1 MATIP
6 TTPKELIAALQSEGE
21 IDNARWEQFDALYR
35 PVIRLFLEQ
44 KFGALVSIDAEDITQ
59 DVMVKLIDVF
69 KKGLYAER
77 RGRFRRYLAA
87 MVNNCAVNTLRRRQ
101 PDRWQSLET
110 IDLESLD
117 DPSLGHAYD
126 QLERQ
131 WHEALYQRM
140 TQLYFTHFAHDP
152 TDRAVWD
159 AYRHGESSTE
169 TAHRLGKTAEAVR
182 QQRKR
187 ILATLQSLA
196 KE

>member
-1 MATIP
+1 MSNVP
-6 TTPKELIAALQSEGE
+6 TTPKELIATLQSAGE
-21 IDNARWEQFDALYR
+21 IDNASWEQFDALYR

-44 KFGALVSIDAEDITQ
+44 KFGTLVTADAEDITQ

-69 KKGLYAER
+69 KKGLYAETK
-77 RGRFRRYLAA
+77 GRFRRYLAA
-87 MVNNCAVNTLRRRQ
+87 MVNNCAINALRRRQ
-101 PDRWQSLET
+101 PERWQSLET
-110 IDLESLD
+110 IDLETLD
-117 DPSLGHAYD
+117 APSSNHAYD

-131 WHEALYQRM
+131 WREALYQRM

-169 TAHRLGKTAEAVR
+169 TAHRLGKSAEAIR

-187 ILATLQSLA
+187 IMTTIQSLTQ
-196 KE
+196 E

>member
-1 MATIP
+1 MSNFP
-6 TTPKELIAALQSEGE
+6 TTPKELIDALQSADE
-21 IDNARWEQFDALYR
+21 IDNARWEQFDELYR

-44 KFGALVSIDAEDITQ
+44 KFGSLVAADAEDLAQ
-59 DVMVKLIDVF
+59 DVLVKLIDAF
-69 KKGLYAER
+69 KKGRYEKTK
-77 RGRFRRYLAA
+77 GRFRRYLAA
-87 MVNNCAVNTLRRRQ
+87 MVSNCAVNALRHRQ
-101 PDRWQSLET
+101 PERWQSLET
-110 IDLESLD
+110 VDLEALD
-117 DPSLGHAYD
+117 DPAHDRTYD

-187 ILATLQSLA
+187 ILTKLQSLA
-196 KE
+196 RE

>member
-1 MATIP
+1 MSKVP
-6 TTPKELIAALQSEGE
+6 TTPKELIAALQSAGE
-21 IDNARWEQFDALYR
+21 IDNASWEQFDALYR
-35 PVIRLFLEQ
+35 PVILLFLEQ
-44 KFGALVSIDAEDITQ
+44 KFGTLVTADAEDLAQ

-69 KKGLYAER
+69 KKGLYMETK
-77 RGRFRRYLAA
+77 GRFRRYLAA
-87 MVNNCAVNTLRRRQ
+87 MVNNCAINALRRRQ
-101 PDRWQSLET
+101 PERWQSLET
-110 IDLESLD
+110 IDLETLD
-117 DPSLGHAYD
+117 DPTLGHAYD

-140 TQLYFTHFAHDP
+140 TKLYFTHFAHDP

-187 ILATLQSLA
+187 ILTALQSLA
-196 KE
+196 QE